1 MTDHWHPE
9 LVQDNTRTEPPA
21 RPGYHLTEDLIDH
34 AIADVR
40 NQTAVTPE
48 KPFFLY
54 VALGA
59 AHAPHQVA
67 KPYVDKYVPL
77 FQKGWDEVRRDRL
90 ARQKR
95 LGIVPANTELSPR
108 NEGVR
113 PWDKLSHDEQTLFV
127 RLQAAYAGFLEHAD
141 NEIGRLTRYLARDR
155 PAGQHDHRRLLRQRR
170 QPGGGLDGSLNELA
184 WFSGLDEPSVARC
197 ARTSRRHRHG
207 SKLHELPP
215 RMGHGWQ
222 HAVQAVQAKLCTAA
236 ARTTR

>member
-21 RPGYHLTEDLIDH
+21 RRGYHLTEDLIDH

-67 KPYVDKYVPL
+67 QPYVDKYVPL

-127 RLQAAYAGFLEHAD
+127 RLQAAYAGFLD
-141 NEIGRLTRYLARDR
+141 T
-155 PAGQHDHRRLLRQRR
+155 
-170 QPGGGLDGSLNELA
+170 
-184 WFSGLDEPSVARC
+184 
-197 ARTSRRHRHG
+197 
-207 SKLHELPP
+207 
-215 RMGHGWQ
+215 
-222 HAVQAVQAKLCTAA
+222 
-236 ARTTR
+236 RTTRSAGSPAICARSAGWTIRSSSCALTTGPARRGGSTAA